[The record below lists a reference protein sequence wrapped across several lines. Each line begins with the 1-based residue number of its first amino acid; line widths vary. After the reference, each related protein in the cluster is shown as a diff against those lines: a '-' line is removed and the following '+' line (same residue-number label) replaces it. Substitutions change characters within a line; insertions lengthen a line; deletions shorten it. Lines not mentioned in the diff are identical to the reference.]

1 MSKGIF
7 GVVAGPRLGGKTTLA
22 GTLPGKTV
30 MIQAAIKE
38 SGSRSAVKLAK
49 QLGNELEVQTFS
61 DLIDLLAKLDKA
73 AKSDCDHVYI
83 DGFTAINDMRWA
95 ETDIQRA
102 YKNNAFDAYKLQ
114 GEQVGALLEKI
125 KMYSYPEQGA
135 KNVWLTAA
143 MKGEGNDVKM
153 ECKGQMAVT
162 ALTKLGEVVVTSLL
176 VPSEQ
181 GSRRVLITKDYEGW
195 RGRIDGLLD
204 SENPGYVDPDLSI
217 VMKYSQ
223 GDLP

>member
-1 MSKGIF
+1 
-7 GVVAGPRLGGKTTLA
+7 
-22 GTLPGKTV
+22 
-30 MIQAAIKE
+30 
-38 SGSRSAVKLAK
+38 
-49 QLGNELEVQTFS
+49 
-61 DLIDLLAKLDKA
+61 
-73 AKSDCDHVYI
+73 
-83 DGFTAINDMRWA
+83 
-95 ETDIQRA
+95 
-102 YKNNAFDAYKLQ
+102 
-114 GEQVGALLEKI
+114 
-125 KMYSYPEQGA
+125 
-135 KNVWLTAA
+135 